1 MTTPTALKNKPVT
14 NPLAKD
20 GGTPAFPRMTGTI
33 HPKVGVEE
41 FLAIAA
47 RFGFNSAAVTRLAA
61 AVTDQDLPVGGPHLG
76 RYYGSPQPIQGEQF
90 EALARELFG
99 VRYALGVSC
108 GTAALHCAMVAAG
121 AGPGKEVI
129 CPAIGFL
136 ATSMAAAMVGATPVF
151 CDVDESLQMDPAKLA
166 ALITPK
172 TVAVVPTHFMGSV
185 CDLDPILAIARQHGI
200 KVIEDCAQSP
210 GATYKGRPV
219 GTLGD
224 IGCFSISSYKIIGG
238 GEGGM
243 VVMNDEL
250 AFNRARQVAEAGGL
264 WRPERC
270 AKERYPGEL
279 FVGANYRLSELEA
292 AINVVQL
299 RKLADVVGRYRTVWK
314 SIWEK
319 LQPVQEITWQKRN
332 DAEGNIGYQLR
343 FFPRTFELGQ
353 KIQAA
358 LSAEGVGAAYRGAG
372 ASYDN
377 HIFTGMLPLFRDHAD
392 RCRPELCP
400 VACDLFDRCMII
412 HLNQWWSPADCAAVA
427 EGINK
432 VLAAYCTPAS
442 RPS

>member
-1 MTTPTALKNKPVT
+1 MTTATTPKNNPVPQ
-14 NPLAKD
+14 PLAKD
-20 GGTPAFPRMTGTI
+20 GGPKAFSGMTGTI
-33 HPKVGVEE
+33 QPKVGVEE
-41 FLAIAA
+41 FLSIAA
-47 RFGFNSAAVTRLAA
+47 RFGFNSAAMTRLAA

-76 RYYGSPQPIQGEQF
+76 RYYGHPHPIQGEQF

-99 VRYALGVSC
+99 VRYAMGVSC

-172 TVAVVPTHFMGSV
+172 TVAVVPTHFMGFV
-185 CDLDPILAIARQHGI
+185 CDLDPIIAIARQRGI

-210 GATYKGRPV
+210 GATYKGQPV
-219 GTLGD
+219 GSLGD
-224 IGCFSISSYKIIGG
+224 IGCFSISCYKIIGG

-299 RKLADVVGRYRTVWK
+299 RKLAGVVSRHRTVWK
-314 SIWEK
+314 SIWDA
-319 LQPVQEITWQKRN
+319 LPPVQEITWQKRN
-332 DAEGNIGYQLR
+332 DAAGNIGYQLR

-353 KIQAA
+353 KIHTA
-358 LSAEGVGAAYRGAG
+358 LCAEGINAAYRGAG
-372 ASYDN
+372 APYDN
-377 HIFTGMLPLFRDHAD
+377 HVYTGMLPLFRDYAD
-392 RCRPELCP
+392 QCRPELCP
-400 VACDLFDRCMII
+400 VACDLFDRCVII

-432 VLAAYCTPAS
+432 VLATYCTPAE
-442 RPS
+442 RQP

>member
-20 GGTPAFPRMTGTI
+20 GGTPAFPRMTGTV

-47 RFGFNSAAVTRLAA
+47 RFGFNSAAMTRLAA

-185 CDLDPILAIARQHGI
+185 CDLDPILAIARQHG
-200 KVIEDCAQSP
+200 
-210 GATYKGRPV
+210 
-219 GTLGD
+219 L
-224 IGCFSISSYKIIGG
+224 
-238 GEGGM
+238 
-243 VVMNDEL
+243 
-250 AFNRARQVAEAGGL
+250 
-264 WRPERC
+264 
-270 AKERYPGEL
+270 
-279 FVGANYRLSELEA
+279 
-292 AINVVQL
+292 
-299 RKLADVVGRYRTVWK
+299 
-314 SIWEK
+314 
-319 LQPVQEITWQKRN
+319 
-332 DAEGNIGYQLR
+332 
-343 FFPRTFELGQ
+343 
-353 KIQAA
+353 
-358 LSAEGVGAAYRGAG
+358 
-372 ASYDN
+372 
-377 HIFTGMLPLFRDHAD
+377 
-392 RCRPELCP
+392 
-400 VACDLFDRCMII
+400 
-412 HLNQWWSPADCAAVA
+412 
-427 EGINK
+427 
-432 VLAAYCTPAS
+432 
-442 RPS
+442 